1 MKVCVRQNDDDA
13 IYAFCVN
20 GDDNKCTEIDLN
32 DADFPFTD
40 AGEDGTMYDI
50 TDGRYFKWIV
60 HTSDLI
66 GKHVKITHGKYYHI
80 GVIKKIFPT
89 INADE
94 DALEFNILVLEHEIW
109 PINPVK
115 TRLPHYCATKPINNK
130 VQWRPSNV
138 GYFEGGGRYEEY
150 PINVKMEC
158 LAMTTP
164 PKDYKTVFMMSL
176 KNLKIS
182 FLERKEVKTC
192 KTNDRGWFG
201 FTTDD
206 KYFNSSQILA
216 VDCEKFSTKHK
227 PGFEYNMVRPGDIIY
242 SKRNTNA
249 GQKENSIVFIK
260 SSDYPGL
267 GNFID
272 FIKNP
277 QHYDEELDYG
287 VYIDII
293 RAYNDPNY
301 STTYSDWFKMKF
313 LPFI

>member
-1 MKVCVRQNDDDA
+1 MKVCVRQNDDA

-20 GDDNKCTEIDLN
+20 DDNKCTEIDCN

-40 AGEDGTMYDI
+40 AKDGELYDI

-66 GKHVKITHGKYYHI
+66 GKLVKITHGKYYHI
-80 GVIKKIFPT
+80 GVIEKIFPT

-94 DALEFNILVLEHEIW
+94 DALEFNVLVLEHEIW
-109 PINPVK
+109 PINPLK
-115 TRLPHYCATKPINNK
+115 TRLPHYCDTTQMNNNK
-130 VQWRPSNV
+130 VQWRPSKV
-138 GYFEGGGRYEEY
+138 GYFDGDGRYEEY

-158 LAMTTP
+158 LVTQE
-164 PKDYKTVFMMSL
+164 KDYKSVFMMCL

-182 FLERKEVKTC
+182 YLERKEVKTC

-206 KYFNSSQILA
+206 KYFNSSQILV

-227 PGFEYNMVRPGDIIY
+227 PGFEYNMVKPGDIIY

-260 SSDYPGL
+260 SDDYPGL

-272 FIKNP
+272 FIKNA
-277 QHYDEELDYG
+277 HHIYDEDELDYG

-293 RAYNDPNY
+293 KAYNDPLY
-301 STTYSDWFKMKF
+301 HTTYSDWFKMKF